1 MIGWLIALGILL
13 LLAVL
18 LLMPFVFRVEY
29 DDPNDNFFWKLSWF
43 GGSLIDSEGTGLFQ
57 RMKRRP
63 KKPKPDDKPEK
74 SKKPEKEKGKHY
86 WQMFRDATSTMPRVL
101 RWLWKGISIH
111 KVLIAVQVG
120 CFDAKACAISYG
132 AVNAAIYAALG
143 LLQSTMRIK
152 KPQVVVRCA
161 FGTEKFQWVIRGRMH
176 FCLLSAIFA
185 LSSFALGYV
194 MHRGKNDAESEPEIQ
209 KQTTRPVTE
218 PVGK

>member
-1 MIGWLIALGILL
+1 MIGWLITLGILL

-18 LLMPFVFRVEY
+18 LLTPFVFRVEY
-29 DDPNDNFFWKLSWF
+29 DDPNDVFFWKLSWF
-43 GGSLIDSEGTGLFQ
+43 GGSLCNSEGTGLFQ
-57 RMKRRP
+57 RVKRQS
-63 KKPKPDDKPEK
+63 KKVDRKTEK
-74 SKKPEKEKGKHY
+74 SKTAEKEKGKHY

-101 RWLWKGISIH
+101 RWLWKGISLH

-120 CFDAKACAISYG
+120 CFDAKACAVSYG
-132 AVNAAIYAALG
+132 VVNAGIYAALG

-176 FCLLSAIFA
+176 FCLLSAFFA
-185 LSSFALGYV
+185 LSSFVVGYV
-194 MHRGKNDAESEPEIQ
+194 MRRGESKPEIQ
-209 KQTTRPVTE
+209 KQTTQPVTE